1 MGHKLLVEKAHG
13 SLPSGVS
20 ALLMDGQDLAQAK
33 GEEGG
38 EVREGLANS
47 LKMALRSHRLYFKVE
62 WTVTSAR
69 FELVAVHDKGVF
81 NGTAACGAM
90 AWDVALMQLNPAS
103 M

>member
-47 LKMALRSHRLYFKVE
+47 LKMA
-62 WTVTSAR
+62 
-69 FELVAVHDKGVF
+69 
-81 NGTAACGAM
+81 
-90 AWDVALMQLNPAS
+90 
-103 M
+103 